1 MRLSVAEVIS
11 SGHLSELKIEAGL
24 KGLHNVVE
32 RFSILRIW
40 QKQMN
45 VRNGDLVLLDFPNT
59 KVDSSAYLGCVSDVA
74 KLNAAALIIQ
84 EHLVT
89 HELKQQADR
98 HKLPL
103 LSVKNDE
110 LWRRIISN
118 AERDLLIIQIEIYE
132 RVRQIHNE
140 LSLIAVRGQGVE
152 DITRVLAKLINNPV
166 VVEDHRFQV
175 LAWDNGSAQP
185 DSVRMRVIE
194 ERKVPTY
201 VLEKLA
207 YHGVLKRLGTE
218 HKPFRVP
225 PIEEL
230 SMQARV
236 MAPIRVGEIR
246 YGHLSISES
255 NRPLGELDL
264 MAVEQAATL
273 IALQFSMQQIFKER
287 KERLAEEIVYDLI
300 FSRDLADIVIN
311 QRLKFLGYTLGAR
324 YAVVIVDIVNFPS
337 IVEHQEWDEI
347 NIQQAKDNL
356 KYQIRSSIKGKPALI
371 ASGGDAFII
380 LFPLGDRD
388 TLETLRGFGHRIQ
401 RLILEILP
409 SQECSIGVGRV
420 CSQLSD
426 LSQSYNDAQMV
437 LQLQKNTKGIGSIV
451 VYDELGIYSLLANCN
466 DENLLNSYMQ
476 NCIGKLIMYDDMRNA
491 QLLKT
496 LRVYLRNRCNKRKTA
511 TELLVHLNTVKYRL
525 QKICELLRVDF
536 ENSEDVLNLH
546 IGVKIAD
553 LLGIYSPLGNRES
566 E

>member
-59 KVDSSAYLGCVSDVA
+59 KVDSSPYLGCVSDVA

-152 DITRVLAKLINNPV
+152 EITRVLAKLINNPV

-185 DSVRMRVIE
+185 DPVRMRVIE

-201 VLEKLA
+201 VLEILA

-225 PIEEL
+225 PIEQL

-300 FSRDLADIVIN
+300 FSRDLADIAIN

-324 YAVVIVDIVNFPS
+324 YAVVIVDIVNFSS
-337 IVEHQEWDEI
+337 IVEHQKWDEI
-347 NIQQAKDNL
+347 KIQQAKDNL
-356 KYQIRSSIKGKPALI
+356 KYQIRSSIKGKSALI

-451 VYDELGIYSLLANCN
+451 VYDELGIYRLLANCS

-496 LRVYLRNRCNKRKTA
+496 LRVYLRNRCNKSKTA

-525 QKICELLRVDF
+525 KKICELLRVDF

-553 LLGIYSPLGNRES
+553 LLGIYSQLGNRES